1 MLMLSIRFVNRRRSI
16 PQVYP
21 RSGDQGRWLQAS
33 DRAATAKDHEHLAVH
48 LEVRLSGVEAG
59 LSGRCHK
66 IQR

>member
-1 MLMLSIRFVNRRRSI
+1 MHMLMLSIRFVNRRRSI

-21 RSGDQGRWLQAS
+21 RSSDQGRWLQAS
-33 DRAATAKDHEHLAVH
+33 DRAATAKDHEHV
-48 LEVRLSGVEAG
+48 EVRLSGVEAG